1 MRVVETSHDIGDGTK
16 HAIRLFNQDK
26 YDVVQVHMKKGETL
40 TDHHAAE
47 EVLIVVRTGEVVFT
61 FGEERVNVTNKT
73 ILQMDPYEEHGVEA
87 LEESDFL
94 IIKIK

>member
-1 MRVVETSHDIGDGTK
+1 MRVIETSHDIGDSKK
-16 HAIRLFNQDK
+16 HAIRLFNQDS
-26 YDVVQVHMKKGETL
+26 YDVVQVNMKKGETL
-40 TDHHAAE
+40 TDHHAPE

-61 FGEERVNVTNKT
+61 FGDEKVNVTNKT

-87 LEESDFL
+87 LEETDFL